1 MSSIEDLGGIADPE
15 AVFGHDDD
23 EIALPP
29 EEPSLPPGEWM
40 RKNLFSSK
48 GSGVL
53 TVMFGLLVWFAYRGV
68 LNFAFHN
75 PSRKW
80 AAVPTNIRLMLTQS
94 YPEAQ
99 YVRIWFSL
107 GIIMVLAGLTLG
119 VVRSHPMINLR
130 KVLSGS
136 MTFGA
141 FLALSALLIKNNI
154 QTDADGEFVRDE
166 FADVLRVDRGEALS
180 GRWWVFAL
188 AALLIGVAGFLW
200 FKLGDRRR
208 FIFIPFLGVIY
219 SVLGL
224 MVLSLWVVPYG
235 KYGLLPDGTFLAEKG
250 STVAAT
256 TQGPWTVMWVLL
268 GLSWFVGNKLLP
280 SARPLKVGLYL
291 GWFLAPYVIIFV
303 VLRDPELDWGHVFST
318 DIPMF
323 LAFAIIGGAVLY
335 FLTNPSLGEIG
346 RIIAFGLLMLA
357 AFHWLAAFFGWYPML
372 QKARL
377 SFLVLAFFALAAA
390 NFAGPRKVRLGYVAT
405 WVGAMTVMHYLI
417 TMVNTPSTLDI
428 QGGDDF
434 IGGYLLSLVVAVFS
448 LTLAFPVGVMFALAR
463 TSKLPIFRVLSTIF
477 IEMSR
482 GVPLI
487 TVLFFFA
494 TIIPLFLP
502 QGMTI
507 TKLAAAVVALVLF
520 SAAYVAENIR
530 GGLQSV
536 RRGQFEAADA
546 MGLNTSQRVGLIVL
560 PQALRVSIPPLVG
573 QAIATYKETSLLAII
588 GLFDFLFIA
597 GRVIPAQTQ
606 FISQRFEPLLFV
618 SAIYWIGAYSMS
630 RYSRSLEQ
638 RLGVGSR

>member
-23 EIALPP
+23 EIMLPP
-29 EEPSLPPGEWM
+29 EEPSLPPAEWI

-53 TVMFGLLVWFAYRGV
+53 TVLFGLLVWFAYRGV

-107 GIIMVLAGLTLG
+107 GIIIVLAGLTLG

-136 MTFGA
+136 MTLGA
-141 FLALSALLIKNNI
+141 FLALSALIIKNNI

-166 FADVLRVDRGEALS
+166 FAEVLRVDRGEALS

-250 STVAAT
+250 ATVAAT

-280 SARPLKVGLYL
+280 SARALKVGLYL
-291 GWFLAPYVIIFV
+291 SWFLAPYVIIFV

-405 WVGAMTVMHYLI
+405 WVGAMAVMHYLI